1 MESHWDKIPQEIQEH
16 ILIIRLQKQMKKFLI
31 RKRLKIQKKREF
43 MDYLEMKALREGI
56 MDPWWDY
63 IDPIYGHL
71 LIN

>member
-1 MESHWDKIPQEIQEH
+1 MKSHWDKIPSDIQEH
-16 ILIIRLQKQMKKFLI
+16 ILIIRLQKEIKKFLI
-31 RKRLKIQKKREF
+31 QKRLKIEKRREF

-71 LIN
+71 LTN